1 MHTKSGFTD
10 LSIYIISNYNYPK
23 SKYVELTN
31 YLNDK
36 PLKKLLSNW

>member
-10 LSIYIISNYNYPK
+10 LSIYIINNYSYLK
-23 SKYVELTN
+23 SKCIELIN

-36 PLKKLLSNW
+36 PQKNLLSN